1 MMFSFVE
8 CTYPIKLPFTLKV
21 KCRNRVATIYMNIH
35 TYGKRLLKYNYLNQI
50 YEMFYSLTLN
60 GFCLIWPNKGCSIID
75 NSMYMDDMTCH
86 VPY

>member
-21 KCRNRVATIYMNIH
+21 KCRNRVATIYMN
-35 TYGKRLLKYNYLNQI
+35 RAPLKDNYLNHI
-50 YEMFYSLTLN
+50 YEMFYSLNLN
-60 GFCLIWPNKGCSIID
+60 CFCLIWPNKGCSIID
-75 NSMYMDDMTCH
+75 NSIYIDDMTCH

>member
-75 NSMYMDDMTCH
+75 NSM
-86 VPY
+86 